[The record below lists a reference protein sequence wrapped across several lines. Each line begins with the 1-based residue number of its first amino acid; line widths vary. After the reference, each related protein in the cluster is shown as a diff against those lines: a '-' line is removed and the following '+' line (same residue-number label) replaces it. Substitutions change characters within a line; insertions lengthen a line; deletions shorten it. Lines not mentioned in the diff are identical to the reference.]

1 MFSVPVILL
10 IVAAVVGAIGIVL
23 TIVGAVR
30 SRRQPSTD
38 APEQS
43 RWGDELGFRPDAE
56 GVHAAVSQWEHG
68 PASDGG
74 LSEPKDPATGEFA
87 GHPALIF
94 VQDDGWIVAVQ
105 RDTASSVVVEIHPQP
120 NEDADE
126 SGKATDLQVYSSD
139 VDAMIRATDDR
150 LVEILDNHPTDLAM
164 AWSEG
169 YWSAALLPLDDDGV
183 DVEIDPDDKI
193 NEELPYV
200 LNWLA
205 NLNDALRVLPPKEG
219 EEESLSLQG
228 VGPTRP
234 LADRTDADSL
244 PIDADSFEP
253 EEAGLLPADPGFP
266 SDVPVSDGSLAGLVA
281 GGVGAAG
288 ARAFVGSS
296 FGDEPAEG
304 DVISDTA
311 ALTVVGDQ
319 PVAPIWEED
328 ESADKSEP
336 TDEGES
342 AALAAAADIDEP
354 ITEEELAAAVA
365 ADESVAI
372 DAADDDLL
380 DGNDLVDDGIDGADD
395 LLNLPGSQQPG
406 SELPDNVIPFTPA
419 AGAATGAMV
428 AGGLAGLTVVPD
440 LPSDENTDLPGDDG
454 DELDADTSAGL
465 AEDDFVTLP
474 ADDDD
479 TPAPIWAPD
488 KEPTGE
494 LAVNHVDESALLT
507 GSWEPQEHVA
517 FADLSADDE
526 RNADDTFVTEAD
538 FAEADRL
545 MGEDL
550 YGSDLGTEDTDDIE
564 DIEVEA
570 DALAAYAEAEA
581 VDTVDEFPGETQVE
595 DVPAADEWITPT
607 TAEFDIVPE
616 TDEEAATLAAIDGDE
631 PEETDA
637 DVATEDFT
645 SEELAEEGLAE
656 EDLIDDTEDD
666 EEEYQADE
674 DTYEGPDDADYTDE
688 DFGEDAIEQGP
699 FEAGATIDEL
709 DEPVAPEVVE
719 QAGDAAEGDD
729 TIDAPERPTDFSAEP
744 FADGFPSRE
753 VGVDADAAGAVAAAG
768 GLGGRS
774 AVPPLA
780 ASPEDIRPRI
790 SFVKPASPAET
801 GPLPIVNPAQPYYPE
816 RDEQKPPAQTTPTP
830 AVTIPQPQESVSTG
844 SHAVRDG
851 EPSTMQTGQFPI
863 INPDGAREPGRHA
876 RGDDEDG
883 TMARPSWFMPG
894 KTSRRS
900 RLRDEDGEQPENGPS
915 AADTDTP
922 AGRHHAQPE
931 VSDDD
936 N

>member
-1 MFSVPVILL
+1 
-10 IVAAVVGAIGIVL
+10 
-23 TIVGAVR
+23 
-30 SRRQPSTD
+30 
-38 APEQS
+38 
-43 RWGDELGFRPDAE
+43 
-56 GVHAAVSQWEHG
+56 
-68 PASDGG
+68 
-74 LSEPKDPATGEFA
+74 
-87 GHPALIF
+87 
-94 VQDDGWIVAVQ
+94 
-105 RDTASSVVVEIHPQP
+105 
-120 NEDADE
+120 
-126 SGKATDLQVYSSD
+126 
-139 VDAMIRATDDR
+139 
-150 LVEILDNHPTDLAM
+150 
-164 AWSEG
+164 
-169 YWSAALLPLDDDGV
+169 
-183 DVEIDPDDKI
+183 
-193 NEELPYV
+193 
-200 LNWLA
+200 
-205 NLNDALRVLPPKEG
+205 
-219 EEESLSLQG
+219 
-228 VGPTRP
+228 
-234 LADRTDADSL
+234 
-244 PIDADSFEP
+244 
-253 EEAGLLPADPGFP
+253 
-266 SDVPVSDGSLAGLVA
+266 
-281 GGVGAAG
+281 
-288 ARAFVGSS
+288 
-296 FGDEPAEG
+296 
-304 DVISDTA
+304 
-311 ALTVVGDQ
+311 
-319 PVAPIWEED
+319 
-328 ESADKSEP
+328 
-336 TDEGES
+336 
-342 AALAAAADIDEP
+342 
-354 ITEEELAAAVA
+354 
-365 ADESVAI
+365 
-372 DAADDDLL
+372 
-380 DGNDLVDDGIDGADD
+380 
-395 LLNLPGSQQPG
+395 
-406 SELPDNVIPFTPA
+406 
-419 AGAATGAMV
+419 
-428 AGGLAGLTVVPD
+428 
-440 LPSDENTDLPGDDG
+440 

-494 LAVNHVDESALLT
+494 LAVNHVDESALLN

-550 YGSDLGTEDTDDIE
+550 YGSDVGTEDTDDIE

-631 PEETDA
+631 PEETEA

-688 DFGEDAIEQGP
+688 DFGEDAFEQGP

-780 ASPEDIRPRI
+780 ASSEDIRPRI

-900 RLRDEDGEQPENGPS
+900 RLRDEDGELPENGPS